1 MVPDVE
7 TPTSSSSSTLNLEQ
21 IDRSE
26 STRSMPVYH
35 GTIIHVEPH
44 NNNRNTS
51 DLIIRIPNFQCSPSS
66 ASDTDTKPQQ
76 IIKRRAP
83 ICPVL
88 SNPNTANNRE
98 NIRHVDLKQTKIVQS
113 NRLTTGLRSLGR
125 AFTHNCRSKRT
136 ASITE
141 VIFPRSLPDVEV
153 LNEKCETLSSSKKT
167 AKDDTF
173 SSTIPKMT
181 PPKISFVKQKDL
193 PTKRRQVSSSSSSS
207 LSSTDMR
214 RDLKHQRLDQIS
226 TSTILTTQYTEVTKS
241 NSPRVTSFLQGLDED
256 DHSAEAVHICEEDD
270 HHEIETT
277 SLTYEVE
284 QQIKAIC
291 QLVSDQPVSSVEAD
305 SLSIHRYSSISTII
319 PENRTEEISSPD
331 KPFAVMLPTSM
342 EISENINRKWS
353 SRPYRPFHIETS
365 ILQPDISVVRIGT
378 NNLTTEIGRILPG
391 EMSFHG
397 RQQIES
403 ILEEDSANEIQFND
417 EVFAECYEVTYQLDE
432 SKRITNQS
440 ITPAQIIL
448 NPLEYRQLVTGLPET
463 SSKQHEQIERGNTIS
478 ETVST
483 DRLSDIREQSPENPT
498 NEEIFTYNTKSEN
511 FPQVNPDPV
520 LVDQPEPTSETS
532 SSSSDHSVRHCSLN
546 RSNSY
551 DGYGVYVSTDIE
563 THHEHLI
570 QQVEEFSPGDKA
582 GLKENDR
589 ILCINGASVIDEDY
603 TVVLQLIKHGSDTD
617 TLDFDV
623 MANDAYEEFKS
634 QMNSIS

>member
-7 TPTSSSSSTLNLEQ
+7 TPTPSSALNPEQ

-44 NNNRNTS
+44 SNNRNTS

-66 ASDTDTKPQQ
+66 ASGTNPKLQQ
-76 IIKRRAP
+76 TIKRRAP

-88 SNPNTANNRE
+88 SNLNTANNRE
-98 NIRHVDLKQTKIVQS
+98 NIRHVDLKQTQIVQS

-125 AFTHNCRSKRT
+125 AFTHNCRSKRS

-167 AKDDTF
+167 VKDDTF

-181 PPKISFVKQKDL
+181 PPKISFVKRKNL
-193 PTKRRQVSSSSSSS
+193 PTKKRQVSSSSSSS

-214 RDLKHQRLDQIS
+214 RELKHQRLDQIS

-241 NSPRVTSFLQGLDED
+241 NSPKVTSFLQGLDED

-270 HHEIETT
+270 HHEMQSS

-291 QLVSDQPVSSVEAD
+291 QLVSDQPVSSVETD

-319 PENRTEEISSPD
+319 PENRTEEISASD
-331 KPFAVMLPTSM
+331 KPFTVTLPTSM
-342 EISENINRKWS
+342 EISESINRKLS
-353 SRPYRPFHIETS
+353 SRPYRPFHIQTS

-378 NNLTTEIGRILPG
+378 SNLATEIGCILPG
-391 EMSFHG
+391 ETGFHG
-397 RQQIES
+397 KQQIES
-403 ILEEDSANEIQFND
+403 ILEEDSTNGIQSND
-417 EVFAECYEVTYQLDE
+417 EVFTECYEVTYQLDE
-432 SKRITNQS
+432 SKRIANQS
-440 ITPAQIIL
+440 ITPTQIIL
-448 NPLEYRQLVTGLPET
+448 NPSEYRQLVTGLSET
-463 SSKQHEQIERGNTIS
+463 SSKQYKQIKRGNTIS

-483 DRLSDIREQSPENPT
+483 DRLSDIHEQSPENPT

-511 FPQVNPDPV
+511 LPQVNLDPIPA
-520 LVDQPEPTSETS
+520 DQPEPTSET

-551 DGYGVYVSTDIE
+551 DGYGVYVSTDME
-563 THHEHLI
+563 THHEHVI
-570 QQVEEFSPGDKA
+570 QQVEKFSPGDEA

-589 ILCINGASVIDEDY
+589 ILFINGAPVIDEDY

-617 TLDFDV
+617 TLEFDV